1 MNLECL
7 CIYCV
12 FFCKAGARDSDCDL
26 TFCMYTA
33 TEARTG
39 CRQGGPAGSL
49 GWGTS

>member
-12 FFCKAGARDSDCDL
+12 FFCKAGARDLDCDL
-26 TFCMYTA
+26 TLCMYAA

-39 CRQGGPAGSL
+39 CRQGGPVGSS